1 MNKRQ
6 QQKKYIR
13 DLRGLWERIG
23 FIMHLS
29 QMIEYNL
36 LNILAGHK
44 YIESIEGLSIY
55 DFVNYNNA
63 AKESN
68 EALHKNNR
76 KDLKKLLDRAIA
88 DNVFNKEMI
97 DLLDTIKNKRNY
109 YAHQFFKEDLFTK
122 ITETNPSYYFK
133 KMKEDIGLFKTVNDL
148 LVDIDKGYR
157 LAATQ

>member
-1 MNKRQ
+1 ML
-6 QQKKYIR
+6 I
-13 DLRGLWERIG
+13 
-23 FIMHLS
+23 
-29 QMIEYNL
+29 
-36 LNILAGHK
+36 
-44 YIESIEGLSIY
+44 
-55 DFVNYNNA
+55 FVRVDIFQGY
-63 AKESN
+63 
-68 EALHKNNR
+68 
-76 KDLKKLLDRAIA
+76 DRAIA

-133 KMKEDIGLFKTVNDL
+133 KMREDIGLFKTVNDL